1 MKKMKLSLEGLKI
14 ERFEVQAPTIREQG
28 TVIAHLPTYDFYDA
42 YCVYRSPLYV
52 NDAGCTPVCHTAAYN
67 CTMEC

>member
-1 MKKMKLSLEGLKI
+1 MKKVKLDLESLEI
-14 ERFEVQAPTIREQG
+14 ESFEPQASFAEEG
-28 TVIAHLPTYDFYDA
+28 TVVAYLPSHDVYDA